1 MIQKNLIKESTNKIF
16 KGFTLIEL
24 LIGVIIASIA
34 SIAIIYAVIYIQTRN
49 YELEIKDHAYE
60 ELKGYTEFWKG
71 KIAANDIST
80 GGSLSDIKNICLA
93 NDDNGACLHNAVLSS
108 NIILIGPS
116 NSNAQR
122 HGLRTKIEWETRSG
136 ANQEIEFYIEQMVF

>member
-1 MIQKNLIKESTNKIF
+1 MIKESTNKIF

-24 LIGVIIASIA
+24 LMGVIIASIA

-80 GGSLSDIKNICLA
+80 GGSLSDMKNIC
-93 NDDNGACLHNAVLSS
+93 
-108 NIILIGPS
+108 
-116 NSNAQR
+116 
-122 HGLRTKIEWETRSG
+122 
-136 ANQEIEFYIEQMVF
+136 